1 MISIDKNSNKN
12 CEDSHYE
19 QAEAGHKSLVE
30 KYIILP
36 TAPTTPVTEKNKMKK
51 SKLKKLSSV
60 IQVCDLCGKVD
71 VYKGDKHNCDP
82 EYQESRREVQEYYT

>member
-1 MISIDKNSNKN
+1 MINIDKDSNKN
-12 CEDSHYE
+12 CEGSHYE

-36 TAPTTPVTEKNKMKK
+36 ATEKNKMKK
-51 SKLKKLSSV
+51 SKLKKLSSA

-71 VYKGDKHNCDP
+71 AYKGDKHTCDP
-82 EYQESRREVQEYYT
+82 EYQESRREVQGYYT